1 MPVVEEVDRQPA
13 VLPAERDGDRNYRA
27 ARSAVHSGIGEEFFE
42 YDEKPR
48 PLVGEET
55 VIVRERIGKGLEPS
69 KLAQSPRSVIEAPI
83 AA

>member
-1 MPVVEEVDRQPA
+1 
-13 VLPAERDGDRNYRA
+13 
-27 ARSAVHSGIGEEFFE
+27 VHCGIGEEFFE

-48 PLVGEET
+48 PLIGGET

-69 KLAQSPRSVIEAPI
+69 ELRAI